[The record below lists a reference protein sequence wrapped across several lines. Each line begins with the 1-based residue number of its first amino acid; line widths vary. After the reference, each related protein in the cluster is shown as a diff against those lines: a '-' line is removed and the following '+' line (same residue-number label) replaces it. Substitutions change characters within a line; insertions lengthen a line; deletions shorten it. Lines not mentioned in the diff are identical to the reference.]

1 MPDYVRIGQML
12 IDKGLLTQEQMDT
25 ALEGRGGAYQR
36 FGESLI
42 EQGYVAE
49 QDIIDCLADQY
60 GLALVDLEQ
69 VDCQP
74 SALRIFSES
83 FAASRS
89 ILPVR
94 IEGQLLHCVV
104 SDPMDYT
111 LAEAMEATHGLELVI
126 SLACPTLL
134 QDAIEREYA
143 RLTA

>member
-1 MPDYVRIGQML
+1 ML
-12 IDKGLLTQEQMDT
+12 VDRGLLTEEQMAS
-25 ALEGRGGAYQR
+25 ALEGRDGAYQR

-49 QDIIDCLADQY
+49 QDIIDCLAEQY
-60 GLALVDLEQ
+60 GLAVANLEE

-74 SALRIFSES
+74 GALRIFSEG

-94 IEGQLLHCVV
+94 ITGRHLHCVV

-111 LAEAMEATHGLELVI
+111 LVEAMEATHGLELVI

>member
-1 MPDYVRIGQML
+1 MPEYVRIGQML
-12 IDKGLLTQEQMDT
+12 IDKSLLTEEQMAS

-60 GLALVDLEQ
+60 GLAVADLDDL
-69 VDCQP
+69 DCHP
-74 SALRIFSES
+74 SALRIFSEG

-94 IEGQLLHCVV
+94 ISGRHLHCVV

-111 LAEAMEATHGLELVI
+111 LAEAMDASHGLELVVK
-126 SLACPTLL
+126 LACPTLL
-134 QDAIEREYA
+134 RHAIEREYA